1 MCMYTHVLNDFYV
14 KIIEDGNKITLINDD
29 RVIMAITNNLEH
41 NILCVKFPRNDMEWR
56 IMLPDPEY
64 ATNHISFK
72 FEMKEDII
80 GFINNLYYDE
90 PLIRIGYHKDKH
102 GRLFFDIENLSEEA
116 IFLDIYKKTVF
127 TAQEKQIKE
136 TLYIKEVL
144 P

>member
-1 MCMYTHVLNDFYV
+1 MYTHVLNDFYV

-56 IMLPDPEY
+56 IMLHDPEYEY

-72 FEMKEDII
+72 FEMKDDAI

-90 PLIRIGYHKDKH
+90 PLIRIGYHKDKY

-116 IFLDIYKKTVF
+116 ILLDIYKKTVF

-136 TLYIKEVL
+136 TLHIKEVL